1 MNPNFTDGEQLVQAE
16 NIEDQAIDVPDQPEV
31 PTLKSEL
38 KSGVMPFTKA
48 RFYSKNTG
56 WSTDNQPIVSS
67 YNY

>member
-56 WSTDNQPIVSS
+56 
-67 YNY
+67 